1 MLSLFINIYNFPNCL
16 KIDKVI
22 VIHKS
27 GKNDNMGNYRPI
39 SLLPQIS
46 KMLEKIIKERLL
58 NYINKHNMLIDNQF
72 SFRVGRSNANAVD
85 CLVDSISNK
94 LDNKY
99 KCLTVS
105 IYLRKAF
112 FYIR

>member
-1 MLSLFINIYNFPNCL
+1 ML
-16 KIDKVI
+16 
-22 VIHKS
+22 
-27 GKNDNMGNYRPI
+27 
-39 SLLPQIS
+39 
-46 KMLEKIIKERLL
+46 
-58 NYINKHNMLIDNQF
+58 DNQF

-105 IYLRKAF
+105 IDLKKSFDTLDNGILLKSYLILVSEEYRLIY
-112 FYIR
+112 YIAI